1 MQAQTKFSRKKLT
14 LRAQQRSE
22 ELRAKF
28 LIDVS
33 VFEPEMLIF
42 VDETGSDKRAAL
54 RKYGYALRGR
64 KAVSERLLVK
74 FKGKR
79 YSAIAGL
86 HMGHMLDVYMT
97 AENVKADTFCE
108 YIECC
113 LLPYLLPFN
122 GTNPNSVDNASIH
135 HVERVVRLIE
145 DTGAMVLFLLPYSP
159 DIMPIE
165 ECFSKVKSY
174 IRANDPLIQILSES
188 EIKDMIISAFATIT
202 PNDCYSWI
210 DNCTYMK

>member
-1 MQAQTKFSRKKLT
+1 MLC
-14 LRAQQRSE
+14 RAQQRSD

-64 KAVSERLLVK
+64 RAVSERLLV
-74 FKGKR
+74 KGKR

-86 HMGHMLDVYMT
+86 HKGGMLDVYAT
-97 AENVKADTFCE
+97 AKNVNADTFCE
-108 YIECC
+108 YVECC
-113 LLPYLLPFN
+113 LLPFLLPFN
-122 GTNPNSVDNASIH
+122 GTNPNSVVILDNASIY

-145 DTGAMVLFLLPYSP
+145 DTGAMVLFLPPYSP

-165 ECFSKVKSY
+165 ECFSKVKK
-174 IRANDPLIQILSES
+174 LHTCQ
-188 EIKDMIISAFATIT
+188 
-202 PNDCYSWI
+202 
-210 DNCTYMK
+210 